1 MNGLSPADAAWLKH
15 KAKPSLLA
23 TVENLKRAHEHRYAL
38 GAPACNGG
46 TAIVVGSGPS
56 LSQTCHLVAGW
67 QTAGALIITT
77 NTGLPALAKIGV
89 VPDVVVT
96 REVVDVGSHLSHPA
110 QCICVDLA
118 AAPSV
123 WDAAIASGAEVR
135 WFVGAA
141 LQYFE
146 LAAKLGVRPLYGGGA
161 ALTAAVALSEEWG
174 AARIVLLGVDL
185 AFAPDGAGYADGSA
199 WSGYRAD
206 LDGTHAVIGGAGYEA
221 MREQSDRGAIPP
233 PPQTQH
239 TVQAPAYGGVG
250 EVTQL
255 LTWAD
260 QRTWLQT
267 FATRHPFIDF
277 RNATGAGVRIDGW
290 AECAMTRSR
299 SRRAWMDMGVDARV
313 SIEDTTR
320 ALGDIRRQCVAVG
333 ALGATVADPQ
343 GCVAAVPGWLAGN
356 ALVEAVAAPDI
367 VAQHARHLPAKQAII
382 EQCKALEDAA
392 ALVSKLVG

>member
-1 MNGLSPADAAWLKH
+1 MSGMSPADAAWLKH
-15 KAKPSLLA
+15 KARPSLLA
-23 TVENLKRAHEHRYAL
+23 TVENLKRAHEYPYAL
-38 GAPACNGG
+38 GPRGERQG

-56 LSQTCHLVAGW
+56 LSQTCHLLAGW
-67 QTAGALIITT
+67 QAAGALIFTT

-110 QCICVDLA
+110 RCICVDLA

-146 LAAKLGVRPLYGGGA
+146 LAAQLGVRPLYGGGA
-161 ALTAAVALSEEWG
+161 ALTAAVALAEEWG
-174 AARIVLLGVDL
+174 ARHIALLGVDL
-185 AFAPDGAGYADGSA
+185 AFAPDGAGYADDSA

-233 PPQTQH
+233 PPQKQH

-260 QRTWLQT
+260 QRAWLAT
-267 FATRHPFIDF
+267 FARRHGDLALS
-277 RNATGAGVRIDGW
+277 NATGSGARIEGW
-290 AECAMTRSR
+290 FEETPRSVLSLTKARGTR
-299 SRRAWMDMGVDARV
+299 VEHETV
-313 SIEDTTR
+313 IR
-320 ALGDIRRQCVAVG
+320 ALADICRQCVAVG

-367 VAQHARHLPAKQAII
+367 VAQHARHLPARQAII

-392 ALVSKLVG
+392 VLVSKLVG